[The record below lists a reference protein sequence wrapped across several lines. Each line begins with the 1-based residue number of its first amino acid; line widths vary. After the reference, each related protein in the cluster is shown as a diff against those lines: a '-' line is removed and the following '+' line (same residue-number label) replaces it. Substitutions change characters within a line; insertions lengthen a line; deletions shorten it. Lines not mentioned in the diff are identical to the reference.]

1 MATKRTPT
9 QWFFLITVALSF
21 AVLWELIVPLSV
33 GAVLAYVS
41 EKPIDM
47 ITTRLGRSTHGW
59 RTLVACAVVF
69 TVTAVI
75 LVPLGIALYV
85 AVRDLARLV
94 GSRDSDEWAR
104 TLYRG
109 LEWASSFLN
118 RCGLDLQPDEL
129 SVRARGLITANAGR
143 VGGWLGALISATP
156 NAVFNGIVIL
166 LAWVY
171 LAVDGGHARD
181 RILLRLIP
189 WKSERDTIRSIT
201 AEVIQATIVANL
213 AVSFLQAVAMAVT
226 LMILRVPRAFVW
238 GVLTFFFSFVP
249 VVGTA
254 PVILGAAGWLLAQGR
269 TGAAI
274 AALIFG
280 FVAASIDNV
289 LRPLFLRGSS
299 VELNFLWVLV
309 ALIGG
314 VALFGLPGV
323 ILGPLA
329 FSLLVAA
336 LRSLEAMDQAVT
348 EKPNSQGGGEAGSP

>member
-1 MATKRTPT
+1 MAEKRTPT

-21 AVLWELIVPLSV
+21 AVLWELIVPLSI

-41 EKPIDM
+41 EKPIDWLLARM
-47 ITTRLGRSTHGW
+47 QRNTRTW
-59 RTLVACAVVF
+59 RTIVACSVVLA
-69 TVTAVI
+69 VTAII

-85 AVRDLARLV
+85 AIRDLARLI
-94 GSRDSDEWAR
+94 GSKDSDEWAR

-109 LEWASSFLN
+109 LEWCSSFLN
-118 RCGLDLQPDEL
+118 KRGLDLQPDEL
-129 SVRARGLITANAGR
+129 SQRARGLITANAGR
-143 VGGWLGALISATP
+143 VGGWLGALVSATP
-156 NAVFNGIVIL
+156 NAVFNAIVVL
-166 LAWVY
+166 LAWIY
-171 LAVDGGHARD
+171 LAIDGPGARD
-181 RILLRLIP
+181 RILIRLIP
-189 WKSERDTIRSIT
+189 WKAERDTIRTIT
-201 AEVIQATIVANL
+201 AEVIQGTIVANL
-213 AVSFLQAVAMAVT
+213 AVSFLQATAMSVT

-238 GVLTFFFSFVP
+238 GVLTFFLSFVP
-249 VVGTA
+249 VVGIA

-269 TGAAI
+269 TGSAI

-280 FVAASIDNV
+280 FVAASLDNV

-336 LRSLEAMDQAVT
+336 LRSLEAMEQPAT
-348 EKPNSQGGGEAGSP
+348 PSPEPSEPD